1 MDAAASSP
9 AGPGWWCQAICH
21 SRTSLMLGGSVVRAQ
36 ETHGYGS
43 AIMALL
49 TYYLPLRSSARTRR
63 RAACITPPR
72 GDCPRFSCQRRKQCK
87 HSAPPPCGTV
97 PGFSSLA
104 TLSRGDC
111 PWFLAFCPNGAQ
123 GDSPGQRPVGSNVEI
138 TSPRGDCPRF
148 LATVG
153 KTPVTVRRID
163 DLIARGQ
170 SSGFL
175 PFAPTGR
182 KVIAQG
188 NALWVRTSK

>member
-1 MDAAASSP
+1 MLRFVALRGQHVGAKRYATDALRS
-9 AGPGWWCQAICH
+9 C
-21 SRTSLMLGGSVVRAQ
+21 RGGSVVRAQ

-63 RAACITPPR
+63 RAACITP
-72 GDCPRFSCQRRKQCK
+72 
-87 HSAPPPCGTV
+87 
-97 PGFSSLA
+97 
-104 TLSRGDC
+104 
-111 PWFLAFCPNGAQ
+111 
-123 GDSPGQRPVGSNVEI
+123 
-138 TSPRGDCPRF
+138 PRGDCPRF

-188 NALWVRTSK
+188 NALWVRTSQ